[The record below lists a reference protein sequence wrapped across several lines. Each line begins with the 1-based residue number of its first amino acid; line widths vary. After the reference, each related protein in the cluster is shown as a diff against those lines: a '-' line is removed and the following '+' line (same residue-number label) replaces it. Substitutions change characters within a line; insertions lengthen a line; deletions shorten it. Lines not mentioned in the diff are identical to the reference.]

1 MFRLPFHPSHIVNSR
16 ELSECYGY
24 GRKVLRNRSS
34 FTLTVNKVSRSQS
47 YLPSFQFPNFFSS
60 PVRDDTKAVKHGVC
74 VPVNQENY
82 KKVQSA
88 SCLQS
93 ASHFMPEATLVKT
106 ITAFQVHRLFVLT
119 YLPNILTCVARGIRE
134 QAFAV
139 RFHGFA
145 AKAKAL
151 AREIPP
157 AMPNIL
163 LSYFICKKTIRNYST
178 IEININHKNN
188 KTKKS

>member
-1 MFRLPFHPSHIVNSR
+1 
-16 ELSECYGY
+16 
-24 GRKVLRNRSS
+24 VLRLRKKGFTKSKS
-34 FTLTVNKVSRSQS
+34 FIHFNFNKVSRSQS
-47 YLPSFQFPNFFSS
+47 YPPSFQFPNFFSS
-60 PVRDDTKAVKHGVC
+60 PVRDDTKVKHGVC

-88 SCLQS
+88 SCLQP
-93 ASHFMPEATLVKT
+93 ASHFMPEATFVKT
-106 ITAFQVHRLFVLT
+106 ITAFQVYRLFVLT

-145 AKAKAL
+145 TKAKAL